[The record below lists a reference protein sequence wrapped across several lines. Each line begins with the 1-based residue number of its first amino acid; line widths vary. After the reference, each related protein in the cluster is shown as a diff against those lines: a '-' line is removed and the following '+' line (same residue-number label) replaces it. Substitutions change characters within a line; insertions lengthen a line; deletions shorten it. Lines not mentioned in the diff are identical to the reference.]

1 MASAAHVDA
10 FAVESQRRAAE
21 AISAGRF
28 DRSIIVVRNGNG
40 EIALTRDEHPRPGKT
55 QDELS
60 KLRLAF
66 AQMGAARADGE
77 SRTKLKRVLDVLA
90 AGPRGR
96 GRLAVVTELAA
107 RR

>member
-1 MASAAHVDA
+1 
-10 FAVESQRRAAE
+10 
-21 AISAGRF
+21 
-28 DRSIIVVRNGNG
+28 
-40 EIALTRDEHPRPGKT
+40 
-55 QDELS
+55 
-60 KLRLAF
+60 
-66 AQMGAARADGE
+66 MGAARADGE